1 LVSPDGGAGIHGV
14 EMHLAKEGVVTGFD
28 ARESRKAPA
37 ALWRGAVL
45 AFALAGLLAVISV
58 CASMLLSPPKFLI
71 SRSGQSLEPRH
82 YPLLQA
88 WGDWVRG
95 RKYLL
100 LTFDDGPFGSGVDDR
115 ILDVLEKHHAR
126 AVFFVVC
133 RNLARANEMLL
144 QREIA
149 DGDLIGNHSF
159 DHAHLMK
166 LPDDQ
171 LLHEIAGCNDL
182 VAERTGRRPAFFRP
196 PFGQTSARVR
206 ALEQSSG
213 LREMLWDANSED
225 SWLTRPEQIM
235 AWSMR
240 ESDNFSILLMH
251 SKPTTAAVLDQVLSG
266 LEGRGFRF
274 VLPVTH
280 FSSRSPQPQPGS

>member
-1 LVSPDGGAGIHGV
+1 
-14 EMHLAKEGVVTGFD
+14 MTGFD
-28 ARESRKAPA
+28 ARESRKKRVAQ
-37 ALWRGAVL
+37 LRGPVL
-45 AFALAGLLAVISV
+45 VLALAGLLAVISI
-58 CASMLLSPPKFLI
+58 CASVLLPPPKFLV
-71 SRSGQSLEPRH
+71 SQSGQSLEPMH
-82 YPLLQA
+82 YPVLQA
-88 WGDWVRG
+88 WGDWLRG
-95 RKYLL
+95 RKYLA

-115 ILDVLEKHHAR
+115 ILDVLEKHHAH

-133 RNLARANEMLL
+133 RNLARADNILL
-144 QREIA
+144 QREA
-149 DGDLIGNHSF
+149 SEGNLIGNHSF
-159 DHAHLMK
+159 DHAHLTK
-166 LPDDQ
+166 LADDQ

-206 ALEQSSG
+206 ALEKSSG

-251 SKPTTAAVLDQVLSG
+251 SKPATAAVLDRVLSG
-266 LEGRGFRF
+266 LEERGFRF

-280 FSSRSPQPQPGS
+280 LSSQLPQSQPGD

>member
-1 LVSPDGGAGIHGV
+1 MVRTMRWLACSPV
-14 EMHLAKEGVVTGFD
+14 WL
-28 ARESRKAPA
+28 
-37 ALWRGAVL
+37 RGAL
-45 AFALAGLLAVISV
+45 PAFALAGLLAVISV
-58 CASMLLSPPKFLI
+58 CASALLPPPKFLV
-71 SRSGQSLEPRH
+71 SRSGQSLEPRQ
-82 YPLLQA
+82 YPVLQA
-88 WGDWVRG
+88 WGDWLRG
-95 RKYLL
+95 RKYLV

-115 ILDVLEKHHAR
+115 ILNVLKRHHAR

-133 RNLARANEMLL
+133 RNLVRADDMLL
-144 QREIA
+144 QREMV

-159 DHAHLMK
+159 DHAHLTK

-171 LLHEIAGCNDL
+171 LQHEIAGCNDL

-196 PFGQTSARVR
+196 PFGQTSARLR

-225 SWLTRPEQIM
+225 SWLTQPEQIM

-251 SKPTTAAVLDQVLSG
+251 SKPATAAVLDRVLSG
-266 LEGRGFRF
+266 LEERGFRF
-274 VLPVTH
+274 VLPVTDV
-280 FSSRSPQPQPGS
+280 SSRSPQTQPGS

>member
-1 LVSPDGGAGIHGV
+1 
-14 EMHLAKEGVVTGFD
+14 M
-28 ARESRKAPA
+28 
-37 ALWRGAVL
+37 RG
-45 AFALAGLLAVISV
+45 S
-58 CASMLLSPPKFLI
+58 
-71 SRSGQSLEPRH
+71 
-82 YPLLQA
+82 
-88 WGDWVRG
+88 
-95 RKYLL
+95 KYLA

-115 ILDVLEKHHAR
+115 ILDVLEKHHAH

-133 RNLARANEMLL
+133 RNLARADNILL
-144 QREIA
+144 QRETA
-149 DGDLIGNHSF
+149 NGNLIGNHSF
-159 DHAHLMK
+159 DHAHLTK

-182 VAERTGRRPAFFRP
+182 VAERAGRRPAFFRP

-206 ALEQSSG
+206 ALEKSSE

-251 SKPTTAAVLDQVLSG
+251 SKPTTAAVLDKVLSA

-274 VLPVTH
+274 VVPLTDI
-280 FSSRSPQPQPGS
+280 SSRSTQPQSGS